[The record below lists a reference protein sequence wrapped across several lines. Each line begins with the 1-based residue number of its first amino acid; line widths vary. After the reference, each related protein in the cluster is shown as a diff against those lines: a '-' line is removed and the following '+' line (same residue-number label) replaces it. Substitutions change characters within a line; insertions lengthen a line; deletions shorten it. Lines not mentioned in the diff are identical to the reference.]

1 MKNQSITSEDFLNI
15 LMIVDVAL
23 GDEELENGISKW
35 LKIIYDKEMT
45 SFELEELHKRINFLI
60 QEKRGISESLRLNLD
75 LER

>member
-1 MKNQSITSEDFLNI
+1 MNNQSITSEDYLNI

>member
-1 MKNQSITSEDFLNI
+1 MNNQSITSEDFLNI

>member
-1 MKNQSITSEDFLNI
+1 MNNQSITSEDFLNI

-45 SFELEELHKRINFLI
+45 SVELEELHKKINFLI
-60 QEKRGISESLRLNLD
+60 QEKRGVAENLRLNLD
-75 LER
+75 PER